1 MDSLLLE
8 LYQFDPA
15 LEDVTAN
22 AGRIADRAAGSDA
35 SLFVTPEL
43 SLTGYDIGEASS
55 ELARPVR
62 IGQPLEGAEPLAAAN
77 PAIVAGLP
85 EIGDN
90 GVVYNTLALLEAGI
104 VRFRHRKMY
113 LPTYGMF
120 DEGRFYGRGDSVDP
134 FEIRGWRIG
143 FLVCEDFWHP
153 GLAYVLSAAGIDVLV
168 VISAAPGR
176 GGGIEDEGPRF
187 ANMEGWMRLAR
198 TTAQLYG
205 IWVALANRCGVEG
218 GTTYG
223 GGSLVVAPHGDVV
236 SRASAFEETV
246 LSVKLTRESIERARR
261 PAAHVRDEDVRLMR
275 ALLNRLDV

>member
-1 MDSLLLE
+1 MRSLLLE
-8 LYQFDPA
+8 LYQFDPV
-15 LEDVTAN
+15 LEDVETN
-22 AGRIADRAAGSDA
+22 ARRIADRAAGSGA
-35 SLFVTPEL
+35 ALFVTPEL
-43 SLTGYDIGEASS
+43 SLTGYDIGESSS

-62 IGQPLEGAEPLAAAN
+62 IGQPLEGARSLAAAK

-90 GVVYNTLALLEAGI
+90 GVIYNTLALLEAGA

-120 DEGRFYGRGDSVDP
+120 DEGRFYGRGDSADT
-134 FEIRGWRIG
+134 FEIGGWKIG

-153 GLAYVLSAAGIDVLV
+153 GLAYVLAAAGIDLLV

-187 ANMEGWMRLAR
+187 ANMEGWTRLAR
-198 TTAQLYG
+198 MTAQLYG
-205 IWVALANRCGVEG
+205 IFVALCNRCGVEG
-218 GTTYG
+218 GATYG
-223 GGSLVVAPHGDVV
+223 GGSLVAGPAGDIV
-236 SRASAFEETV
+236 SRASGFDETV
-246 LSVKLTRESIERARR
+246 LSVELTREAIERARR
-261 PAAHVRDEDVRLMR
+261 PAGHVRDEDVRLMR